1 MIGVYV
7 MRGLNNKGFS
17 FVELLGVV
25 VIMGVIL
32 LLAIPSIS
40 RLIVDA
46 RKQAYIDVCAPSSG
60 TIETVFLLLL
70 ASYQSG

>member
-1 MIGVYV
+1 MIGVYA
-7 MRGLNNKGFS
+7 MRRLNNKGFS
-17 FVELLGVV
+17 FIELLGVV

-46 RKQAYIDVCAPSSG
+46 KIGIFY
-60 TIETVFLLLL
+60 
-70 ASYQSG
+70 